1 MTSKTRKVSTFAGW
15 HLADCPQSADEPETP
30 LHVPRGKVEGL
41 SYREIGARLYITRS
55 HCRVAPAQGV
65 SRLGVTSRKGLESAL
80 PKLDHHTLLA

>member
-41 SYREIGARLYITRS
+41 SNREIGARLYISVRTVEWHLHKVFS
-55 HCRVAPAQGV
+55 K
-65 SRLGVTSRKGLESAL
+65 LGVTSRKGFESAL